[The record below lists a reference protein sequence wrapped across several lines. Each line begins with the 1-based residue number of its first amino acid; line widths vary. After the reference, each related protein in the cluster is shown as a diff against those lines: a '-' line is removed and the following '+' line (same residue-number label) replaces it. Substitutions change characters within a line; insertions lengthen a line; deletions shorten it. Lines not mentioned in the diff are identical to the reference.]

1 MAAKT
6 QIGVKVDTDTWKAV
20 RMKSIQEDVTAGEI
34 VNAAIRQYLGM
45 DAKEPAPRKRQAA
58 AQTSTGSD
66 PAEVEAVILKHEE
79 KTAREMADFLNE
91 TGYTTVKG
99 GAFNMN
105 VVGKI
110 RTKMKQEGKR

>member
-58 AQTSTGSD
+58 AQASTGSD
-66 PAEVEAVILKHEE
+66 QGEVESFILSHED
-79 KTAREMADFLNE
+79 KSAREMADLLSDA
-91 TGYTTVKG
+91 GYTTVKG

-105 VVGKI
+105 VVGKL